1 MLLPFHHLA
10 RLLLFISQL
19 KLYGEYIVKLSTS
32 AFSWM
37 VILIVVAPLTVSAAE
52 RGDIIISRDVQ
63 PRSATR
69 QPMMPDPNPRV
80 SNPGAVVKYSTT
92 NELSDADFASM
103 STGMALP
110 ERIVHNHLN
119 GNSSLMGAPTHQSV
133 PGINASH
140 GGGGAAGGVAGQV
153 NRGIQQGLRPL
164 QIIGGR

>member
-1 MLLPFHHLA
+1 
-10 RLLLFISQL
+10 
-19 KLYGEYIVKLSTS
+19 VKLST
-32 AFSWM
+32 APFLWM
-37 VILIVVAPLTVSAAE
+37 VILSIVAPLTVSAAE

-69 QPMMPDPNPRV
+69 QPIVPDPNPRV

-110 ERIVHNHLN
+110 ERVVHNHLN
-119 GNSSLMGAPTHQSV
+119 GNSSLMGTPSHQSV

-140 GGGGAAGGVAGQV
+140 GGSGAAGGVAGQV
-153 NRGIQQGLRPL
+153 NRSLQQGLRPL
-164 QIIGGR
+164 QAIGGR